1 MEDAAKA
8 LLIAGGMLIL
18 ILVISLLVVFRG
30 QLAAYMEQQHDEKLI
45 RQAVEFNNKFAD
57 YQGKD
62 VRGNELIS
70 IMNRIIDYN
79 SLQAEQYG
87 YDKITITVDIG
98 NSQNLW
104 EKLKYNKNDESIFST
119 TGNYITNG
127 NNDTNISNLTG
138 LSANLVQNSGIPR
151 IDDNKLQRLSANIG
165 SIFLGDKENDDAYKI
180 SRAQKLTSILGYRVD
195 KNGYTVDKN
204 ENKISITDGNK
215 TYDPYILDN
224 VKKAASKYYQLT
236 QFKRV
241 MFTCTE
247 IKYDAESSERVNGR
261 INGMK
266 FKIKTDSTG
275 EIIFN

>member
-1 MEDAAKA
+1 MENAAKA

-18 ILVISLLVVFRG
+18 ILVISLLVVFKG

-57 YQGKD
+57 YQDKE

-87 YDKITITVDIG
+87 FEKIAITVDIG

-104 EKLKYNKNDESIFST
+104 EKLKYNKKDESIFST
-119 TGNYITNG
+119 TGNYITNQNG
-127 NNDTNISNLTG
+127 NNDINISKLTG
-138 LSANLVQNSGIPR
+138 LSAELVQNSGIPR
-151 IDDNKLQRLSANIG
+151 IDDNKLQRLSANIAV
-165 SIFLGDKENDDAYKI
+165 IFAESNDADKLN
-180 SRAQKLTSILGYRVD
+180 RAQKLTSILGYRV
-195 KNGYTVDKN
+195 NEEGYTVDKN
-204 ENKISITDGNK
+204 GNK
-215 TYDPYILDN
+215 VSIDEANSYILDK
-224 VKKAASKYYQLT
+224 VKTATSKYYQLT
-236 QFKRV
+236 QFKRI

>member
-1 MEDAAKA
+1 MENAAKA

-18 ILVISLLVVFRG
+18 ILVISLLVVFKG
-30 QLAAYMEQQHDEKLI
+30 QLAAYMEQQHNEKLI
-45 RQAVEFNNKFAD
+45 KQAVEFNNKFAD

-104 EKLKYNKNDESIFST
+104 EKLKYNKNDGSIFST

-127 NNDTNISNLTG
+127 NNDKNISDLTG

-151 IDDNKLQRLSANIG
+151 INDNKLQRLSANIG
-165 SIFLGDKENDDAYKI
+165 AIFLGEYENVDAYRI

-195 KNGYTVDKN
+195 KDGYPVDKN
-204 ENKISITDGNK
+204 GTRTSIDGVNSSILKDVK
-215 TYDPYILDN
+215 T
-224 VKKAASKYYQLT
+224 AASKYYQLT

-247 IKYDAESSERVNGR
+247 IKYDAESSERGNGR

>member
-45 RQAVEFNNKFAD
+45 KQAVEFNNKFAD

-127 NNDTNISNLTG
+127 NNDKNISDLTG

-151 IDDNKLQRLSANIG
+151 INDNKLQRLSANIG
-165 SIFLGDKENDDAYKI
+165 AIFLGEYENVDAYRI

-195 KNGYTVDKN
+195 KDGYPVDKN
-204 ENKISITDGNK
+204 GTRTSIDGVNSSILKDVK
-215 TYDPYILDN
+215 T
-224 VKKAASKYYQLT
+224 AASKYYQLT

>member
-1 MEDAAKA
+1 MENAAKA

-18 ILVISLLVVFRG
+18 ILVISLLVVFKG
-30 QLAAYMEQQHDEKLI
+30 QLAAYMEQQHNEKLI
-45 RQAVEFNNKFAD
+45 KQAVEFNNKFAD

-104 EKLKYNKNDESIFST
+104 EKLKYNKNDGSIFST

-127 NNDTNISNLTG
+127 NNDKNISDLTG

-151 IDDNKLQRLSANIG
+151 INDNKLQRLSANIG
-165 SIFLGDKENDDAYKI
+165 AIFLGEYENVDAYRI

-195 KNGYTVDKN
+195 KDGYPVDKN
-204 ENKISITDGNK
+204 GTRTSIDGVNSSILKDVK
-215 TYDPYILDN
+215 T
-224 VKKAASKYYQLT
+224 AASKYYQLT

-266 FKIKTDSTG
+266 FKIQTDSTG

>member
-1 MEDAAKA
+1 MENAAKA

-18 ILVISLLVVFRG
+18 ILVISLLVVFKG
-30 QLAAYMEQQHDEKLI
+30 QLAAYMEQQHNEKLI
-45 RQAVEFNNKFAD
+45 KQAVEFNNKFAD

-87 YDKITITVDIG
+87 FEKIAITVDIG

-104 EKLKYNKNDESIFST
+104 EKLKYNKKDESIFST
-119 TGNYITNG
+119 TGNYITNQNG
-127 NNDTNISNLTG
+127 NNDTNISKLTG
-138 LSANLVQNSGIPR
+138 LSAELVQNSGIPR
-151 IDDNKLQRLSANIG
+151 IDDNKLQRLSANIAV
-165 SIFLGDKENDDAYKI
+165 IFAESNDADKLN
-180 SRAQKLTSILGYRVD
+180 RAQKLTSILGYRV
-195 KNGYTVDKN
+195 NEEGYTVDKN
-204 ENKISITDGNK
+204 GNK
-215 TYDPYILDN
+215 VSIDEANSYILDK
-224 VKKAASKYYQLT
+224 VKTATSKYYQLT
-236 QFKRV
+236 QFKRI

-266 FKIKTDSTG
+266 FKIQTDSTG

>member
-45 RQAVEFNNKFAD
+45 KQAVEFNNKFAD

-104 EKLKYNKNDESIFST
+104 EKLKYNKKDESIFST
-119 TGNYITNG
+119 TGNYITNQNE
-127 NNDTNISNLTG
+127 NNDTNISKLTG
-138 LSANLVQNSGIPR
+138 LSAELVQNSGIPR
-151 IDDNKLQRLSANIG
+151 IDDNKLQRLSANIAV
-165 SIFLGDKENDDAYKI
+165 IFAESNDADKLN
-180 SRAQKLTSILGYRVD
+180 RAQKLTSILGYRV
-195 KNGYTVDKN
+195 NEEGYTVDKN
-204 ENKISITDGNK
+204 GNK
-215 TYDPYILDN
+215 VSIDEANSYILDK
-224 VKKAASKYYQLT
+224 VKTATSKYYQLT
-236 QFKRV
+236 QFKRI

-266 FKIKTDSTG
+266 FKIQTDSTG

>member
-18 ILVISLLVVFRG
+18 ILVISLLVVFKG
-30 QLAAYMEQQHDEKLI
+30 QLAAYMEQQHNEKLI
-45 RQAVEFNNKFAD
+45 KQAVEFNNKFAD

-151 IDDNKLQRLSANIG
+151 INDNKLQRLSANIG
-165 SIFLGDKENDDAYKI
+165 AIFLGEYENVDAYRI

-195 KNGYTVDKN
+195 KDGYPVDKN
-204 ENKISITDGNK
+204 GTRTSIDGVNSSILKDVK
-215 TYDPYILDN
+215 T
-224 VKKAASKYYQLT
+224 AASKYYQLT

-266 FKIKTDSTG
+266 FKIQTDSTG

>member
-1 MEDAAKA
+1 MENAAKA

-87 YDKITITVDIG
+87 FEKIAITVDIG

-104 EKLKYNKNDESIFST
+104 EKLKYNKKDESIFST
-119 TGNYITNG
+119 TGNYITNQNG
-127 NNDTNISNLTG
+127 NNDTNISKLTG
-138 LSANLVQNSGIPR
+138 LSAELVQNSGIPR
-151 IDDNKLQRLSANIG
+151 IDDNKLQRLSANIAV
-165 SIFLGDKENDDAYKI
+165 IFAESNDADKLN
-180 SRAQKLTSILGYRVD
+180 RAQKLTSILGYRV
-195 KNGYTVDKN
+195 NEEGYTVDKN
-204 ENKISITDGNK
+204 GNK
-215 TYDPYILDN
+215 VSIDEANSYILDK
-224 VKKAASKYYQLT
+224 VKTATSKYYQLT
-236 QFKRV
+236 QFKRI

>member
-1 MEDAAKA
+1 MENAAKA

-18 ILVISLLVVFRG
+18 ILVISLLVVFKG

-87 YDKITITVDIG
+87 FEKIAITVDIG

-104 EKLKYNKNDESIFST
+104 EKLKYNKKDESIFST
-119 TGNYITNG
+119 TGNYITNQNG
-127 NNDTNISNLTG
+127 NNDTNISKLTG
-138 LSANLVQNSGIPR
+138 LSAELVQNSGIPR

-165 SIFLGDKENDDAYKI
+165 AIFLGEYENVDAYMI

-195 KNGYTVDKN
+195 KADF
-204 ENKISITDGNK
+204 EIINK
-215 TYDPYILDN
+215 
-224 VKKAASKYYQLT
+224 VKIAASKYYQLT

-266 FKIKTDSTG
+266 FKIQTDSTG

>member
-1 MEDAAKA
+1 MENAAKA

-87 YDKITITVDIG
+87 FEKIAITVDIG

-104 EKLKYNKNDESIFST
+104 EKLKYNKKDESIFST
-119 TGNYITNG
+119 TGNYITNQNG
-127 NNDTNISNLTG
+127 NNDTNISKLTG
-138 LSANLVQNSGIPR
+138 LSAELVQNSGIPR
-151 IDDNKLQRLSANIG
+151 IDDNKLQRLSANIAV
-165 SIFLGDKENDDAYKI
+165 IFAESNDADKLN
-180 SRAQKLTSILGYRVD
+180 RAQKLTSILGYRV
-195 KNGYTVDKN
+195 NEEGYTVDKN
-204 ENKISITDGNK
+204 GNK
-215 TYDPYILDN
+215 VSIDEANSYILDK
-224 VKKAASKYYQLT
+224 VKTATSKYYQLT
-236 QFKRV
+236 QFKRI

-266 FKIKTDSTG
+266 FKIQTDSTG

>member
-1 MEDAAKA
+1 MENAAKA

-18 ILVISLLVVFRG
+18 ILVISLLVVFKG

-87 YDKITITVDIG
+87 FEKIAITVDIG

-104 EKLKYNKNDESIFST
+104 EKLKYNKKDESIFST
-119 TGNYITNG
+119 TGNYITNQNG
-127 NNDTNISNLTG
+127 NNDTNISKLTG

-151 IDDNKLQRLSANIG
+151 IDDNKLQRLSANIAV
-165 SIFLGDKENDDAYKI
+165 IFAESNDADKLN
-180 SRAQKLTSILGYRVD
+180 RAQKLTSILGYRV
-195 KNGYTVDKN
+195 NEEGYTVDKN
-204 ENKISITDGNK
+204 GNK
-215 TYDPYILDN
+215 VSIDEANSYILDK
-224 VKKAASKYYQLT
+224 VKTATSKYYQLT
-236 QFKRV
+236 QFKRI

-266 FKIKTDSTG
+266 FKIQTDSTG

>member
-1 MEDAAKA
+1 MENAAKA

-18 ILVISLLVVFRG
+18 ILVISLLVVFKG
-30 QLAAYMEQQHDEKLI
+30 QLAAYMEQQHNEKLI
-45 RQAVEFNNKFAD
+45 KQAVEFNNKFAD

-104 EKLKYNKNDESIFST
+104 EKLKYNKNDGSIFST

-127 NNDTNISNLTG
+127 NNDKNISDLTG

-151 IDDNKLQRLSANIG
+151 INDNKLQRLSANIG
-165 SIFLGDKENDDAYKI
+165 AIFLGEYENVDAYRI

-195 KNGYTVDKN
+195 KDGYPVDKN
-204 ENKISITDGNK
+204 GTRTSIDGVNSSILKDVK
-215 TYDPYILDN
+215 T
-224 VKKAASKYYQLT
+224 AASKYYQLT

>member
-45 RQAVEFNNKFAD
+45 KQAVEFNNKFAD

-104 EKLKYNKNDESIFST
+104 EKLKYNKNDGSIFST

-127 NNDTNISNLTG
+127 NNDKNISDLTG

-151 IDDNKLQRLSANIG
+151 INDNKLQRLSANIG
-165 SIFLGDKENDDAYKI
+165 AIFLGEYENVDAYRI

-195 KNGYTVDKN
+195 KDGYPVDKN
-204 ENKISITDGNK
+204 GTRTSIDGVNSSILKDVK
-215 TYDPYILDN
+215 T
-224 VKKAASKYYQLT
+224 ATSKYYQLT
-236 QFKRV
+236 QFKRI

-266 FKIKTDSTG
+266 FKIQTDSTG

>member
-1 MEDAAKA
+1 MENAAKA

-18 ILVISLLVVFRG
+18 ILVISLLVVFKG

-45 RQAVEFNNKFAD
+45 KQAVEFNNKFAD

-87 YDKITITVDIG
+87 FEKIAITVDIG

-104 EKLKYNKNDESIFST
+104 EKLKYNKKDESIFST
-119 TGNYITNG
+119 TGNYITNQNG
-127 NNDTNISNLTG
+127 NNDTNISKLTG

-151 IDDNKLQRLSANIG
+151 IDDNKLQRLSANIAV
-165 SIFLGDKENDDAYKI
+165 IFAESNDADKLN
-180 SRAQKLTSILGYRVD
+180 RAQKLTSILGYRV
-195 KNGYTVDKN
+195 NEEGYTVDKN
-204 ENKISITDGNK
+204 GNK
-215 TYDPYILDN
+215 VSIDEANSYILDK
-224 VKKAASKYYQLT
+224 VKTATSKYYQLT
-236 QFKRV
+236 QFKRI

-266 FKIKTDSTG
+266 FKIQTDSTG

>member
-1 MEDAAKA
+1 MENAAKA

-18 ILVISLLVVFRG
+18 ILVISLLVVFKG

-87 YDKITITVDIG
+87 FEKIAITVDIG

-104 EKLKYNKNDESIFST
+104 EKLKYNKKDESIFST
-119 TGNYITNG
+119 TGNYITNQNG
-127 NNDTNISNLTG
+127 NNDTNISKLTG
-138 LSANLVQNSGIPR
+138 LSAELVQNSGIPR

-165 SIFLGDKENDDAYKI
+165 AIFLGEYENVDAYMI
-180 SRAQKLTSILGYRVD
+180 SRAQKLTSILGYRV
-195 KNGYTVDKN
+195 NEEGYTVDKN
-204 ENKISITDGNK
+204 GNK
-215 TYDPYILDN
+215 VSIDKANSYILDK
-224 VKKAASKYYQLT
+224 VKTATSKYYQLT
-236 QFKRV
+236 QFKRI

-266 FKIKTDSTG
+266 FKIQTDSTG

>member
-1 MEDAAKA
+1 MENAAKA

-18 ILVISLLVVFRG
+18 ILVISLLVVFKG
-30 QLAAYMEQQHDEKLI
+30 QLAAYMEQQHNEKLI
-45 RQAVEFNNKFAD
+45 KQAVEFNNKFAD

-104 EKLKYNKNDESIFST
+104 EKLKYNKNDGSIFST

-127 NNDTNISNLTG
+127 NNDKNISDLTG

-151 IDDNKLQRLSANIG
+151 INDNKLQRLSANIG
-165 SIFLGDKENDDAYKI
+165 AIFLGEYENVDAYRI
-180 SRAQKLTSILGYRVD
+180 SRAQKLTSILGYRV
-195 KNGYTVDKN
+195 NEEGYTVDKN
-204 ENKISITDGNK
+204 GNK
-215 TYDPYILDN
+215 VSIDEANSYILDK
-224 VKKAASKYYQLT
+224 VKTATSKYYQLT
-236 QFKRV
+236 QFKRI

-266 FKIKTDSTG
+266 FKIQTDSTG